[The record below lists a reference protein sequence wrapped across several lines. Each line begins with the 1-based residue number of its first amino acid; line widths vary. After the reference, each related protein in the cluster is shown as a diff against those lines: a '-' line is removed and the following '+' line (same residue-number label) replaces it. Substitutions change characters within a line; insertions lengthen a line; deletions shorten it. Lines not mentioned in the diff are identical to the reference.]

1 MMEGFDKDWIYT
13 TSKKRFASYTNLDP
27 GDYIFRVKGSNN
39 DGVWNEQGTS
49 IKITITP
56 PVWKTWW
63 FRLISVFFIIGM
75 TAAAFRWRL
84 RYLSRKTRLEA
95 ELKTARDAQMA
106 IMPQSDPRVPGV
118 DISGAC
124 VPAHE
129 VGGDFFDYIWLNE
142 EKTKFGIAIGDV
154 SGKAMKAAMTAVMS
168 SGMLFLK
175 ADESNSIKEIMTRI
189 NRPLYFKTDK
199 KMFTALFLGSLDINT
214 KELTFTN
221 AGLSQPMLKS
231 NDTGVVTLIKGKGSK
246 FPLGIRK
253 DNVYLE
259 KRIQLKSGDVLVLFT
274 DGIPDAQNHHGK
286 FYESGTLKILLEKM
300 DITVLSAVQIK
311 EKIITDVRVFT
322 GSAPQNDDMTVVVVK
337 VM

>member
-1 MMEGFDKDWIYT
+1 M
-13 TSKKRFASYTNLDP
+13 
-27 GDYIFRVKGSNN
+27 
-39 DGVWNEQGTS
+39 
-49 IKITITP
+49 
-56 PVWKTWW
+56 
-63 FRLISVFFIIGM
+63 
-75 TAAAFRWRL
+75 
-84 RYLSRKTRLEA
+84 EA

-106 IMPQSDPRVPGV
+106 IMPQSDPQVPGV

-142 EKTKFGIAIGDV
+142 EKTIFGIAIGDV

-199 KMFTALFLGSLDINT
+199 KMFTALCLASLDIHT
-214 KELTFTN
+214 KELTFSN

-231 NDTGVVTLIKGKGSK
+231 NDTGFVTFIKGEGSK

-259 KRIQLKSGDVLVLFT
+259 KRTQLKTGDILVLFT
-274 DGIPDAQNHHGK
+274 DGIPDTRNHDGK
-286 FYESGTLKILLEKM
+286 FYEYRTLKILLEKM
-300 DITVLSAVQIK
+300 DTTVLSAVQIK
-311 EKIITDVRVFT
+311 EKIIADVRAFT
-322 GSAPQNDDMTVVVVK
+322 GTAPQNDGMTLVVVK